1 MTRQW
6 KPAVLKLDEPEEGK
20 WLYKAYAQ
28 YGEGKRAVYD
38 LNATMRNEGDAWM
51 EAKALSDAYNRNAL
65 RPSEIRTRQSLT
77 KLPAG
82 TFMPVPPP
90 NPEREEALRRL
101 IALGEEMARARPPKG
116 PAPK

>member
-1 MTRQW
+1 MKKQW
-6 KPAVLKLDEPEEGK
+6 HPAVLKLDEPEEGK
-20 WLYKAYAQ
+20 WPYKAYAR
-28 YGEGKRAVYD
+28 YGTGKRAVYD
-38 LNATMRNEGDAWM
+38 LNATTRREEDAWM

-65 RPSEIRTRQSLT
+65 RPAEIATRQSAA

-101 IALGEEMARARPPKG
+101 IALGEEIARNRRPG
-116 PAPK
+116 PQ